1 MAEEA
6 AVGRRIT
13 MKSLRER
20 KKSETRRRL
29 AVAAVELLAEEG
41 EEGVT
46 IAAIADRAGVSTRTF
61 HNYFQKRED
70 AFYHFIEV
78 ITSQWKEKLAEL
90 PPEDGP
96 IRNIRDI
103 LLDMIDPSNG
113 FIMSPANFI
122 QLADNITV
130 LLGSVERAC
139 AKDLVRDLETD
150 LYDRT
155 DGSMSRLEIKVLFPA
170 LLAATGVAL
179 EMSHEEGADPV
190 DYVTQAFDFF
200 ESRFSANH

>member
-1 MAEEA
+1 
-6 AVGRRIT
+6 

-46 IAAIADRAGVSTRTF
+46 IAAIADRADVSTRTF

-70 AFYHFIEV
+70 AFFHFIEV
-78 ITSQWKEKLAEL
+78 ITSRWKTKLAEL
-90 PPEDGP
+90 PAEDGP

-103 LLDMIDPSNG
+103 LLDMIEPTDG

-122 QLADNITV
+122 ALGDNITV
-130 LLGSVERAC
+130 FLGSVERAC
-139 AKDLVRDLETD
+139 AKDLIRDLED
-150 LYDRT
+150 EIYART
-155 DGSMSRLEIKVLFPA
+155 DGSMSKLEVKILFPVM
-170 LLAATGVAL
+170 LTAAGVAL
-179 EMSHEEGADPV
+179 ETSHEEGGDPV
-190 DYVTQAFDFF
+190 EYVGRAFDFF
-200 ESRFSANH
+200 ETRFRTD

>member
-1 MAEEA
+1 
-6 AVGRRIT
+6 

-29 AVAAVELLAEEG
+29 AVAAVELLTEEG

-78 ITSQWKEKLAEL
+78 ITSQWKEKFAEL
-90 PPEDGP
+90 PAENGP
-96 IRNIRDI
+96 IRNIREM
-103 LLDMIDPSNG
+103 LLDMIDPSQG
-113 FIMSPANFI
+113 FVMSPSNFI
-122 QLADNITV
+122 QLGDNITV

-139 AKDLVRDLETD
+139 AKDLIRDLED
-150 LYDRT
+150 EMYARS
-155 DGSMSRLEIKVLFPA
+155 DGSMSRLEVKVLFPA

-179 EMSHEEGADPV
+179 EMSHEEGGDPV
-190 DYVTQAFDFF
+190 EYVNQAFDFF
-200 ESRFSANH
+200 ESRFSANGQPPDRV